1 MAYLTKKAIAAY
13 NKYGIETKDGKL
25 VHPVLG
31 LVNELLIN
39 GNDKIGKGCWHFS
52 TLPTNKT
59 YVVNINGKEYELL
72 GTCPCHCDGCYATKG
87 NYRFQS
93 SINALG
99 MRTWLVLNDL
109 DFVKRCIMAQIEAYN
124 IRLVRIHASGDFVN
138 DEYIEMWRE
147 IAIAN
152 PDVVM
157 WSYTK
162 NVKAETAFDG
172 IDNVNIVKSIVRG
185 FGFNFGHID
194 YIIKV
199 YNALKAMGKSV
210 YICRCGIDK
219 NQHCVNCHACSKCE
233 YVLFIEHSTDYK
245 AEKDPR
251 YNEIVELIEAQ
262 EDIR

>member
-1 MAYLTKKAIAAY
+1 
-13 NKYGIETKDGKL
+13 
-25 VHPVLG
+25 
-31 LVNELLIN
+31 
-39 GNDKIGKGCWHFS
+39 
-52 TLPTNKT
+52 
-59 YVVNINGKEYELL
+59 
-72 GTCPCHCDGCYATKG
+72 
-87 NYRFQS
+87 
-93 SINALG
+93 
-99 MRTWLVLNDL
+99 
-109 DFVKRCIMAQIEAYN
+109 
-124 IRLVRIHASGDFVN
+124 
-138 DEYIEMWRE
+138 MWRE

-162 NVKAETAFDG
+162 NVKAETAFDD

-233 YVLFIEHSTDYK
+233 YVLFVEHSTDYK